1 VSAVRAPGREQLG
14 EIVPAE
20 LMTAEQRDNPLA
32 QYFLRNQGRQLYKWH
47 HYFEIYHRHFQRFR
61 GRSPVVLEIGIF
73 QGGSLQMWH
82 EYFGPGTRLIGMDIE
97 PRCSQFAN
105 EATSIVIGDQSD
117 PAFLAEVRRRF
128 PHIDIVIDDGG
139 HRMEQQITSFG
150 ELYPHLQPNGVY
162 LCEDVHTS
170 YMSSWGGGLRR
181 EGTFIEFTK
190 HLVDALHG
198 WYYVPKDTELD
209 VHTAGTFG
217 VSFYDSIVVVEK
229 RPVPPPRVS
238 ITGKPS
244 F

>member
-1 VSAVRAPGREQLG
+1 MRAPGAEKLG
-14 EIVPAE
+14 EIVSPE

-32 QYFLRNQGRQLYKWH
+32 QYFLRNQGRLLYKWH

-61 GRSPVVLEIGIF
+61 GSSPVVLEIGVF
-73 QGGSLQMWH
+73 HGGSLQMWH
-82 EYFGPGTRLIGMDIE
+82 EYFGPGTRIVGMDIDS
-97 PRCSQFAN
+97 RCSQFAN
-105 EATSIVIGDQSD
+105 EATSIVIGDQGD
-117 PAFLAEVRRRF
+117 PACLADVRRRF
-128 PHIDIVIDDGG
+128 PHIDIIIDDGG

-170 YMSSWGGGLRR
+170 YMDSWGGGLRR
-181 EGTFIEFTK
+181 EGTFVEFSK

-198 WYYVPKDTELD
+198 WYFMPKERELD

-229 RPVPPPRVS
+229 RPLPPPRVS
-238 ITGKPS
+238 QTGKPS

>member
-1 VSAVRAPGREQLG
+1 MRAPGAEKLG
-14 EIVPAE
+14 EIVSPE

-32 QYFLRNQGRQLYKWH
+32 QYFLRNQGRLLYKWH

-61 GRSPVVLEIGIF
+61 GSSPVVLEIGVF
-73 QGGSLQMWH
+73 HGGSLQMWH
-82 EYFGPGTRLIGMDIE
+82 EYFGPGTRIVGMDIDS
-97 PRCSQFAN
+97 RCSQFAN
-105 EATSIVIGDQSD
+105 EATSIVIGDQGD
-117 PAFLAEVRRRF
+117 PACLADVRRRF
-128 PHIDIVIDDGG
+128 PHIDIIIDDGG

-170 YMSSWGGGLRR
+170 YMGSWGGGLRR
-181 EGTFIEFTK
+181 EGTFVEFSK

-198 WYYVPKDTELD
+198 WYFMPKDRELD

-229 RPVPPPRVS
+229 RPLPPPRVS
-238 ITGKPS
+238 QTGKPS